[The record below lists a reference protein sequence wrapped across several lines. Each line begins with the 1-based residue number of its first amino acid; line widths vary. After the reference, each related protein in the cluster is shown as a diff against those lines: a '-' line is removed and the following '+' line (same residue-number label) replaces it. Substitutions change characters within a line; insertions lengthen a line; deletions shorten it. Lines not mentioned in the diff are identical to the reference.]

1 MKNFIY
7 SIVLIASTSIYAQN
21 NIESDQLFL
30 KYEQEYVK
38 NLQST
43 AGFDY
48 EQAYASFSQ
57 HFTDI
62 KAREK
67 FFNSDDKLTWLT
79 KNFKKTAFTSASEA
93 VASYNNLLQ
102 IKATKDAA
110 SSNLI
115 QMRSD
120 LLKKYDGMLIYQ
132 TLKTRAQAK

>member
-67 FFNSDDKLTWLT
+67 
-79 KNFKKTAFTSASEA
+79 TAFTSASEA